1 MSEAVPAGVNR
12 PAMDGSDSRWKSC
25 YEALQQ
31 KFFNCTEKI
40 LGSLADFQKQL
51 LEHLNEMTE
60 LNSLIAKWN
69 PDLAMKLSNFGRGI
83 CQIRDYYDRIIAS
96 TKTLVNYGCNQKVIL
111 HIKDL
116 MDGKRYP
123 EAREEINGFFYYLDK
138 LIIRVDRD
146 IESWHKDQ
154 DLKAFK
160 DDIVREIDAIVNPTV
175 EKQHEVQVSLHRVF
189 KLGTSTLVCLIAGAA
204 SGMVVGSYLPQDVAN
219 MTEAVTSVGSEMFSF
234 CANSVLTGL
243 QSAMK
248 KSDLTQELRKQAES
262 NIRNVCHCLIGL
274 FDQLNYFQSNIGT
287 IEKIIDELKDDIY
300 AWLT

>member
-12 PAMDGSDSRWKSC
+12 PAMDGSDSRWKSF

-31 KFFNCTEKI
+31 KFFNCTEEV

-51 LEHLNEMTE
+51 LEHLKEMTE
-60 LNSLIAKWN
+60 LNSQIAKWN
-69 PDLAMKLSNFGRGI
+69 PDLAMKLSNFGRDI

-96 TKTLVNYGCNQKVIL
+96 TKTLVDYGCNQKVIL

-116 MDGKRYP
+116 MDEKRYP
-123 EAREEINGFFYYLDK
+123 EARDEINGFLYYLDK

-160 DDIVREIDAIVNPTV
+160 DDIVHEIDAIVNPTV

-204 SGMVVGSYLPQDVAN
+204 SGMVVGSYLPQDIAN
-219 MTEAVTSVGSEMFSF
+219 MTEAVRSVGSEMFSF
-234 CANSVLTGL
+234 YANSVLTGL

-248 KSDLTQELRKQAES
+248 KSEELRKQAES

-274 FDQLNYFQSNIGT
+274 FDQLNYFQSNIAT